1 MSETVVNQTAMDQ
14 TAVDQTVVH
23 QTLLDPAAHAWQA
36 TWIEP
41 VEPADGPNAH
51 RPAYHLAGDLT
62 VDGTVASA
70 YLHATAHGIY
80 EAFVNGTRV
89 GDMELT
95 PGFTAYRKRLQV
107 HTFDVT
113 NLLTEGLNTLGAL
126 LSDGWW
132 RGQHGVIREIDAYGA
147 TTAFL
152 AELHVTLTT
161 GETHV
166 FGTNAQ
172 WRSTPSHI
180 LAADLIAGEV
190 HDLRKCVAGWAAPGT
205 DRALWHPVQTVDHGH
220 ETLCALIGP
229 PVRRIQELAAVSVTE
244 LSPGHHVV
252 DFGQNSNGWV
262 RLHHL
267 GPAGTT
273 ITITYGEALDANGD
287 VTQANVASGAFAA
300 PRDIPFQTD
309 TVISNGDDS
318 FFEARHSTKGFQ
330 YVRIEGHHGTLDP
343 ASIVSIVVHTD
354 LQSIGGFSCSDE
366 RINRLH
372 SVADWSFRGNACEIP
387 TDCPTRERSGWVGD
401 WQIYVGTAA
410 YLYNV
415 TDWSAKWLRDL
426 AADQLPDGRVTSI
439 VPDPSPNAP
448 IWKSTHGSSGWG
460 DAAVHVPWELYL
472 ATGRIDMLTDHYE
485 AMRKWVEF
493 AVTSAAKG
501 RHRSRQERDPE
512 PHADLTGPNSASL
525 RDPSAGPLPTGKP
538 DWEPSAHEQF
548 LWDTGWHFG
557 EWLEPGVNM
566 ENVLAQLRIDDHGP
580 VATAYLY
587 RSCSQLAAI
596 ARLLGDESTADHYSD
611 LATNVRN
618 AWRTEFINAD
628 GRVQPQTQANLVRAL
643 KFGLIP
649 ANLEHQASADLVAL
663 VKAADNHLGT
673 GFLATPFLLPVLADH
688 GHLDVAYELLFQD
701 SEPSW
706 LHMSER
712 YSTIW
717 EDWDGM
723 RADGRAVHSLNHY
736 SKGAVISFLHHYV
749 AGLQLVDPGY
759 TRVRI
764 APHPG
769 GGITHAQTHHDTPQ
783 GRIAV
788 SWNLEAI
795 NHEQAP
801 TGGQNQQGTI
811 KINLPPGT
819 DAELILPDGSTVALT
834 PGEHQA
840 TWTSS

>member
-1 MSETVVNQTAMDQ
+1 MTETVVHQTSVKQ
-14 TAVDQTVVH
+14 TSVEQIIVGKTVVH
-23 QTLLDPAAHAWQA
+23 QTLIDPAAHAWQA

-41 VEPADGPNAH
+41 IEPADGPNAH
-51 RPAYHLAGDLT
+51 RPAYHLAGDFT

-113 NLLTEGLNTLGAL
+113 NLLTEGTNTLAAL
-126 LSDGWW
+126 VSDGWW

-147 TTAFL
+147 KTAFL

-161 GETHV
+161 GKTHV

-180 LAADLIAGEV
+180 VSADLIAGEI
-190 HDLRKCVAGWAAPGT
+190 HDLRKCVAGWAEPGT
-205 DRALWHPVQTVDHGH
+205 DRTLWHPVQTVDHGYQ
-220 ETLCALIGP
+220 ELCALIGP
-229 PVRRIQELAAVSVTE
+229 PVRRIQELPAVSVTE
-244 LSPGHHVV
+244 RSPGHHVV

-262 RLHHL
+262 RLDHL

-309 TVISNGDDS
+309 TVISAGDDS

-330 YVRIEGHHGTLDP
+330 YVRIEGYHGPLDP
-343 ASIVSIVVHTD
+343 ASILSIVVHTD

-410 YLYNV
+410 YLYDV

-439 VPDPSPNAP
+439 VPDPSPDAP

-472 ATGRIDMLTDHYE
+472 ATGRIDMLADQYD
-485 AMRKWVEF
+485 AMRRWVDF
-493 AVTSAAKG
+493 AVSSAAKG
-501 RHRSRQERDPE
+501 RHRSRQERNPE
-512 PHADLTGPNSASL
+512 PL
-525 RDPSAGPLPTGKP
+525 
-538 DWEPSAHEQF
+538 AHEQF
-548 LWDTGWHFG
+548 LWDSGWHFG

-580 VATAYLY
+580 VATAYLF
-587 RSCSQLAAI
+587 RSCTQLAAI
-596 ARLLGDESTADHYSD
+596 GRLLNDHHTADHYSE
-611 LATNVRN
+611 LADNVRH

-628 GRVQPQTQANLVRAL
+628 GHAQPQTQANLVRAL

-649 ANLEHQASADLVAL
+649 ADLEHQAAADLVAL
-663 VKAADNHLGT
+663 IRAADNHLGT

-701 SEPSW
+701 REPSW

-749 AGLQLVDPGY
+749 AGLQLVDRGY

-769 GGITHAQTHHDTPQ
+769 GGITHAQTHHDTPR
-783 GRIAV
+783 GRIEV

-795 NHEQAP
+795 NREQAT
-801 TGGQNQQGTI
+801 TGGQTQQGTI

-819 DAELILPDGSTVALT
+819 DAELILPDGSTIALT

-840 TWTSS
+840 TWTTS